1 MNGLRSWYSRRS
13 STSRRLL
20 LYALGLVT
28 LIGALWLTPTPY
40 YINAPGAA
48 IETSQLI
55 GVEGGKLTGSRLD
68 MLVIITQPANLFWY
82 LYAHLDPR
90 AELETKE
97 QFLGPIEDYEKYLDL
112 TRRMMADS
120 KHAAPAVALH
130 QLGFGQGTVFLGAEI
145 TDLATGS
152 PSLGY
157 LLPGDVIIAL
167 EETLI
172 RRVSDL
178 TGLIR
183 NYPAG
188 ELLRVRVRRG
198 DTEIDLQV
206 PTTESTAPD
215 RKGTAALGILVK
227 DSVTFDIPIP
237 VTIQSG
243 PITGPSAGLMFTLQ
257 IIDQLT
263 PGGITGGLV
272 VAGTGTIEADGRVG
286 TIGGVVQKVY
296 TAEVAGADVIFVPPG
311 NYADAARVATQVQVV
326 QVGHITEALSW
337 LRQNRAGR

>member
-1 MNGLRSWYSRRS
+1 MTVERLQRWYSRRS
-13 STSRRLL
+13 VTSRRLFRYVFAL
-20 LYALGLVT
+20 LAMFGV
-28 LIGALWLTPTPY
+28 LWFTPTPY

-48 IETSQLI
+48 IDTGRLVA
-55 GVEGGKLTGSRLD
+55 VEGGTVTSSRLD

-82 LYAHLDPR
+82 IYAKLDPR
-90 AELETKE
+90 AELETRE
-97 QFLGPIEDYEKYLDL
+97 QFLGPIEDYEKYLEL

-120 KHAAPAVALH
+120 KHAAPAVAQH
-130 QLGFGQGTVFLGAEI
+130 QLGFGQGTIFLGAEI

-152 PSLGY
+152 PSAGY
-157 LLPGDVIIAL
+157 LLPGDVIVAL
-167 EETLI
+167 EGRPV

-183 NYPAG
+183 HYPAG
-188 ELLRVRVRRG
+188 EPLMVRVKRG
-198 DTEIDLQV
+198 GTEIEMEV
-206 PTTESTAPD
+206 PTTESAVPE
-215 RKGTAALGILVK
+215 RKGTAALGILIK

-272 VAGTGTIEADGRVG
+272 LAGTGTIEADGRVG

-296 TAEVAGADVIFVPPG
+296 TAEAAGADVMFVPPG
-311 NYADAARVATQVQVV
+311 NFADAARVATRVQVV
-326 QVGHITEALSW
+326 QVGHITEALQW
-337 LRQNRAGR
+337 LRLNAR